1 VLKSACSS
9 VGPFSI
15 PGEPKA
21 RSRTQVGLGR
31 KATANNT
38 SRPRDRLQSFE
49 GSNKPQS
56 VGARLVMPAPL
67 RVAVLRIL

>member
-1 VLKSACSS
+1 MLKGACSS

-15 PGEPKA
+15 PGEPTA
-21 RSRTQVGLGR
+21 RSRTQVGHGR
-31 KATANNT
+31 EATAKNT

-56 VGARLVMPAPL
+56 VGARLAMPAPL
-67 RVAVLRIL
+67 RISVLRIL